1 MKKLGYIIKVTK
13 QTQAKEGLNFTLVA
27 NRVSPEA
34 VLVSMEIPREGK
46 LKDVRSVTMN
56 IRPILPPSQ
65 SRPVSHSPLV
75 YATLQTTETK
85 KGVWSVSFQLASDLA
100 ERCSVDLLIPKGLRE
115 YFHYAVEL
123 KEYITDASLRVLG
136 AGR

>member
-46 LKDVRSVTMN
+46 LKDMSRVTLS
-56 IRPILPPSQ
+56 IRPLLPPSR
-65 SRPVSHSPLV
+65 SGPVSYSPLV
-75 YATLQTTETK
+75 SAPLLTTESK
-85 KGVWSVSFQLASDLA
+85 KGVWSVSFQLASELA
-100 ERCSVDLLIPKGLRE
+100 ERCSIDLLIPKGSRE
-115 YFHYAVEL
+115 YFYYAVEL
-123 KEYITDASLRVLG
+123 KEYITDRQ
-136 AGR
+136 

>member
-46 LKDVRSVTMN
+46 LKDMSRVTLS
-56 IRPILPPSQ
+56 IRPLLPPSR
-65 SRPVSHSPLV
+65 SGPVSYSPLV
-75 YATLQTTETK
+75 SAPLLTTESK
-85 KGVWSVSFQLASDLA
+85 KGIWSVSFQLASDLA
-100 ERCSVDLLIPKGLRE
+100 ERCSVDLLIPKTFE
-115 YFHYAVEL
+115 YFSYAVEL
-123 KEYITDASLRVLG
+123 KEYITDASSR
-136 AGR
+136 